1 MSDAAAPASSPIEER
16 AIRKI
21 TWRLVPFLM
30 LLYFVAFLDRI
41 NVGFAALTMNKEIG
55 LTTQMFGLGSGIFF
69 LGYFAFEVPST
80 VILHK
85 VGARF
90 WIGRVMITWGLVSL
104 AMAFTR
110 GPISFYALRFLLG
123 LAEAGFFPGIIL
135 YLSYWFPAHRRSAV
149 TAMFMAAAPA
159 AGLIGSPVSGAL
171 MRMNGL
177 LGLRGWQWLFL
188 AEGLPALLLG
198 LVTLRFLTDRP
209 ADAAWLAPEERNW
222 LSQAIVSEQA
232 ALNADAPRSHSPWRA
247 LLDWKVLALSLA
259 YFGTSAGLY
268 TIGFWAPL
276 IVQGLGFPV
285 FQVGLLVAVPN
296 LIAVVGMVL
305 WSRHSDRTGERYW
318 HAAIAC
324 LIAAAGMA
332 LAARAGPSATLAIA
346 GLSLT
351 AFGVSAAKPPLWSL
365 PTQFFGGTAA
375 AASIGLINSL
385 GTLGGF
391 VAPIMIGAGNG
402 SGSGS
407 GSGGHFSRGLYLVGG
422 TLIVSAVTILL
433 MRFVAQRETG
443 PDLQTRK
450 AT

>member
-1 MSDAAAPASSPIEER
+1 MSDSATPASSLLEER

-21 TWRLVPFLM
+21 TWRLIPFLM
-30 LLYFVAFLDRI
+30 VLYLIAFLDRI
-41 NVGFAALTMNKEIG
+41 NVGFAALTMNDDLG
-55 LTTQMFGLGSGIFF
+55 LTSEMFGLGSGIFF
-69 LGYFAFEVPST
+69 LGYFVFEVPST

-90 WIGRVMITWGLVSL
+90 WIGRIMITWGLVSI
-104 AMAFTR
+104 ATAFTQ
-110 GPISFYALRFLLG
+110 GPISFYVLRFLLG

-135 YLSYWFPAHRRSAV
+135 YLSYWFPANHRSAV

-159 AGLIGSPVSGAL
+159 AQFIGSPISGAL
-171 MRMNGL
+171 VQLNGC

-188 AEGLPALLLG
+188 VEGIPALALG
-198 LVTLRFLTDRP
+198 LIAFWFLTDRP
-209 ADAAWLAPEERNW
+209 ADAKWLAADEREW
-222 LSQAIVSEQA
+222 LTQAILQEQA
-232 ALNADAPRSHSPWRA
+232 DIQDPHSHSVWRA
-247 LLDWKVLALSLA
+247 LMDWKVLALSLA

-276 IVQGLGFPV
+276 IVKGLGFSV
-285 FQVGLLVAVPN
+285 LKVGFLVAIPN

-324 LIAAAGMA
+324 FIAAVGMA
-332 LAARAGPSATLAIA
+332 VVALAGSSAILVIT

-365 PTQFFGGTAA
+365 PTMFFGGAAA

-391 VAPIMIGAGNG
+391 AGPTMIGATNG
-402 SGSGS
+402 A
-407 GSGGHFSRGLYLVGG
+407 GGHFSRGLYLVGG
-422 TLIVSAVTILL
+422 TLIVSAVTILIL
-433 MRFVAQRETG
+433 RLVIQGDTDQNL
-443 PDLQTRK
+443 PTRK
-450 AT
+450 AL

>member
-104 AMAFTR
+104 AMAYTR
-110 GPISFYALRFLLG
+110 GPISFYVLRFLLG

-198 LVTLRFLTDRP
+198 LITLRFLTDRP

-402 SGSGS
+402 SGTR
-407 GSGGHFSRGLYLVGG
+407 SGGHFSRGLYLVGG